1 MLEVSHLALT
11 LTYTGAR
18 PYAELTHNTL
28 PCAYGFARGEARD
41 DVPDSFIEA
50 IIQPMI
56 ANGATM
62 WKVSESAEVA
72 EEKTKAMLDAVE
84 PVVEEAAEEAPVV
97 TEQSQA
103 MIDAVESMLI
113 PPFSESM
120 SRAQMMSWCRS
131 NGIATT
137 TKDTKA
143 TLTEKASAYLAGVE

>member
-1 MLEVSHLALT
+1 MALT

-84 PVVEEAAEEAPVV
+84 PVVEEVIEEVVEETPVV

-103 MIDAVESMLI
+103 MIDAVES

>member
-1 MLEVSHLALT
+1 MALT

-84 PVVEEAAEEAPVV
+84 PVVEEAVEEVVEEAPVV

-103 MIDAVESMLI
+103 MIDAVES
-113 PPFSESM
+113 PQFSESM
-120 SRAQMMSWCRS
+120 SRAQMMAWCRS

>member
-1 MLEVSHLALT
+1 MALT

-84 PVVEEAAEEAPVV
+84 PVVEEAVEEVVEEAPVV

-103 MIDAVESMLI
+103 MIDAVES

-120 SRAQMMSWCRS
+120 SRAQMMAWCRS

>member
-1 MLEVSHLALT
+1 MALT

-62 WKVSESAEVA
+62 WRVSESAEVA

-84 PVVEEAAEEAPVV
+84 PVVEEAVEEVVEEAPVV

-103 MIDAVESMLI
+103 MIDAVES

-120 SRAQMMSWCRS
+120 SRAQMMAWCRS
-131 NGIATT
+131 NGIDTT

>member
-1 MLEVSHLALT
+1 MDKLALT

-18 PYAELTHNTL
+18 PYAELTHNSL
-28 PCAYGFARGEARD
+28 PCAYGFARGESRD
-41 DVPDSFIEA
+41 DVPDSFIES

-56 ANGATM
+56 ANGASM

-72 EEKTKAMLDAVE
+72 EDKTKAMLDAVE
-84 PVVEEAAEEAPVV
+84 PVVEEAVEVVEEAPVV

-103 MIDAVESMLI
+103 MIDAVES

-131 NGIATT
+131 NGIHTIS
-137 TKDTKA
+137 KDTKA

>member
-1 MLEVSHLALT
+1 MALT

-84 PVVEEAAEEAPVV
+84 PVVEEVIEEVVEEAPVV

-103 MIDAVESMLI
+103 MIDAVES

>member
-1 MLEVSHLALT
+1 MALT

-56 ANGATM
+56 AKGATM

-84 PVVEEAAEEAPVV
+84 PVVEEVIEEVVEEAPVV

-103 MIDAVESMLI
+103 MIDAVES